1 MIAETIGMLR
11 LSAGSS
17 PRRNFTSGVL
27 SDTLSGMFSA
37 EEYPGTSRYSEKVW
51 DSPSKNVA
59 MFSGSSLLPPAP
71 SGPRFRHCNIRSG
84 VNVHR
89 PPRKSS

>member
-1 MIAETIGMLR
+1 MARATPMSTPETDCMMAETMGMLR
-11 LSAGSS
+11 ERAGSS

-27 SDTLSGMFSA
+27 SETLAGMFSA

-59 MFSGSSLLPPAP
+59 MCWLL
-71 SGPRFRHCNIRSG
+71 SPRAAETT
-84 VNVHR
+84 
-89 PPRKSS
+89 P